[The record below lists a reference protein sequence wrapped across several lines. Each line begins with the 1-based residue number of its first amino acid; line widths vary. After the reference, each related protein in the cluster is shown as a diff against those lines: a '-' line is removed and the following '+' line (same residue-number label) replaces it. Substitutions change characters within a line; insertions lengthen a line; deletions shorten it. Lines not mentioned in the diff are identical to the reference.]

1 MEHHCIGVNLVKKNY
16 KGKEGAVKDESKFGL
31 GICADVRPVISVNQL
46 QELHQ
51 QVVIFNY
58 IASGVDIPSKL
69 VGPIWKRVASSVLG
83 SVGSGI
89 SSSFSS
95 YIRPR
100 GITYKSLMD
109 PEPGRCRRTDG
120 NKWRCRKDVIP
131 NAKYCERHMHRG
143 RSRKRVETSNSPLQL
158 NTPKITYPCSSTP
171 TITFS
176 RKASQKIKSHDHDDA
191 ITKVSTPDPE
201 KQQKKI
207 PSSNES
213 KGLTC
218 STTAVATFSANGK
231 SKTAGEFVEKDKS
244 SSRENSDSRNGVN
257 TGSGDNK
264 NKNDKGNSTN
274 GDKNGGP
281 VTPELS
287 ISAKSVVDSVTV
299 SSFQVYEH
307 RGVTADETQRCKRT
321 DGKRWRCSKEAI
333 PQQKYC
339 DSHMHRGSKRCKSSS
354 KAEIV
359 TAASEALASISA
371 VKCAQPTVVNLDS
384 STSGSSSDAAT
395 VTDTDENTSASHIL
409 PLPS

>member
-1 MEHHCIGVNLVKKNY
+1 
-16 KGKEGAVKDESKFGL
+16 
-31 GICADVRPVISVNQL
+31 
-46 QELHQ
+46 
-51 QVVIFNY
+51 
-58 IASGVDIPSKL
+58 
-69 VGPIWKRVASSVLG
+69 
-83 SVGSGI
+83 
-89 SSSFSS
+89 
-95 YIRPR
+95 
-100 GITYKSLMD
+100 MD

-143 RSRKRVETSNSPLQL
+143 RSRKR
-158 NTPKITYPCSSTP
+158 
-171 TITFS
+171 
-176 RKASQKIKSHDHDDA
+176 ASQKIKSHDHDDA

-244 SSRENSDSRNGVN
+244 SRLDALNSSYQTVIRFSNCIIIWIPLYRENSDSRNGVN

-274 GDKNGGP
+274 
-281 VTPELS
+281 
-287 ISAKSVVDSVTV
+287 V